1 MEKTPLDVA
10 KHRYARETTRYH
22 FKLDTSSSLI
32 ASIFLAV
39 DRSVA
44 IWRLGSKGRAHR
56 NTFQTC
62 QGARRG
68 GTATGIDSGSRT
80 SDMSGRMLPLPDGI
94 EMIFVSRLELLN
106 VLDEIDAGALPP
118 TDLQ

>member
-1 MEKTPLDVA
+1 MEKTSLDFAKTSVCARDYSLPLQ
-10 KHRYARETTRYH
+10 TRYQ
-22 FKLDTSSSLI
+22 FESDSEF
-32 ASIFLAV
+32 FLAV

-68 GTATGIDSGSRT
+68 GTATAIDSGSRT

>member
-1 MEKTPLDVA
+1 MGP
-10 KHRYARETTRYH
+10 RQQ
-22 FKLDTSSSLI
+22 
-32 ASIFLAV
+32 
-39 DRSVA
+39 
-44 IWRLGSKGRAHR
+44 RLTVGRH
-56 NTFQTC
+56 
-62 QGARRG
+62 
-68 GTATGIDSGSRT
+68 ST